1 MDTLSDCETLAPSV
15 PAKVTV
21 NFAPSLTILRIS
33 LSKTY
38 LAFIR
43 SCGARSFVA
52 SSQKRRSLLTS
63 CAPRRWLISQNSGR
77 ARVPGNG
84 CLLRPR
90 LWAGSGSQARWG
102 GLTNKSA
109 NSFQSW
115 LARASALQVPLVYHA
130 LSVVVMHRSLH
141 SVVPFQQIIAS

>member
-102 GLTNKSA
+102 GLSSEIAKPIKTVP
-109 NSFQSW
+109 QST
-115 LARASALQVPLVYHA
+115 LVGSSALEHA
-130 LSVVVMHRSLH
+130 TIPPQKDVLAKK
-141 SVVPFQQIIAS
+141 QQGQKNRHQKA